1 VPANNK
7 AALEEIDMDDP
18 VNGSE
23 NGLESDFENM
33 LEASFK
39 PSKRIGLGDKID
51 ATVISIGQDYL
62 FLDLGG
68 RSEGLLMKE
77 QIRDKDGELKA
88 AAGDTITVFV
98 TAFRDGATL
107 CGLRAGSGADK
118 PDNKQAVFEALQD
131 AMNADMPVE
140 GTVKESIKGG
150 FSVTIMGER
159 AFCPISQIDNKY
171 CENPEV
177 HLEQTY
183 EFKIIKLE
191 EGGRNIVVSRRVLL
205 EEEAEEKAVELWKKI
220 KVDDT
225 YDGTVSSIKPYGA
238 FVDIGGIDGL
248 LHVSEIS
255 YDRVSDPESALEV
268 GQKLTVSIKDVD
280 EKNRKVS
287 LSLKALMQDPWTD
300 AITSFKANQVYKG
313 PVVRITRFGAFVEL
327 TPGIEGLV
335 HISQMGAGKHIQTPR
350 EVVSEEQEVNV
361 RILEIDMDQRRIS
374 LTMNV
379 EDADENWADDLAASK
394 AGQGD
399 QAGMG
404 TLGDLFKNK
413 LKK

>member
-1 VPANNK
+1 
-7 AALEEIDMDDP
+7 MDDP
-18 VNGSE
+18 VNGPD
-23 NGLESDFENM
+23 NGLESDFEDM

-39 PSKRIGLGDKID
+39 PTKPIGLGDKIE
-51 ATVISIGQDYL
+51 ATVISLGRDYV

-68 RSEGLLMKE
+68 RSEGLLMND
-77 QIRDKDGELKA
+77 QVRDQDGELTA
-88 AAGDTITVFV
+88 VEGDKITVFV

-118 PDNKQAVFEALQD
+118 PDNKQAVFEALQ
-131 AMNADMPVE
+131 NAQNANMPVE

-150 FSVTIMGER
+150 FSVTVMGER

-171 CENPEV
+171 CENPEQ
-177 HLEQTY
+177 HLEKTY
-183 EFKIIKLE
+183 EFSIIKLE

-205 EEEAEEKAVELWKKI
+205 EAEAEEKAAELWKKI
-220 KVDDT
+220 DVGDT

-268 GQKLTVSIKDVD
+268 GQKLTVSVKDVD
-280 EKNRKVS
+280 QKTRKVS

-300 AITSFKANQVYKG
+300 TITTFKANQVYKG
-313 PVVRITRFGAFVEL
+313 PVVRITKFGAFVEL

-335 HISQMGAGKHIQTPR
+335 HISQMGEGKHIQTPR

-361 RILEIDMDQRRIS
+361 RILAIDMDQRRIS

-379 EDADENWADDLAASK
+379 EDTEGNWAEDLAASK
-394 AGQGD
+394 AGQGE

-404 TLGDLFKNK
+404 TLGDLFKDK
-413 LKK
+413 FKK